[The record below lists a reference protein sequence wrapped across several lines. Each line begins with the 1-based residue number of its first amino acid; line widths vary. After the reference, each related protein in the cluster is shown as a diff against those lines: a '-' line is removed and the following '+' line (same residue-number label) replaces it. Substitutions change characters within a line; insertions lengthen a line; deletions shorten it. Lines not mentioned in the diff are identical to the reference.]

1 MMNNTTVRIV
11 RVAVTKGKANKWV
24 ATDNVFET
32 ELERYKEEMTAML
45 HRTGTKP
52 TTKITFNR
60 YFVEEWEY
68 VENGG
73 TSFNVWGYGSFTAK
87 GYGRRVWEGK
97 LFGEEF

>member
-1 MMNNTTVRIV
+1 MMNNTVVRIV
-11 RVAVTKGKANKWV
+11 RVAVHKGKANQWV

-32 ELERYKEEMTAML
+32 DLERYKEEITAML

-60 YFVEEWEY
+60 YFIEEREF

-73 TSFNVWGYGSFTAK
+73 VSFNVWGYGSFTTNDFGK
-87 GYGRRVWEGK
+87 EVWRNS
-97 LFGEEF
+97 FGEEF

>member
-1 MMNNTTVRIV
+1 MMNNNTAVRIV
-11 RVAVTKGKANKWV
+11 RVAVTTGKANKWV

-32 ELERYKEEMTAML
+32 ELERYKEDITAML

-52 TTKITFNR
+52 TTKITFNK

-73 TSFNVWGYGSFTAK
+73 TSFNVWGYGRFTAK
-87 GYGRRVWEGK
+87 DFGKEVWRNN
-97 LFGEEF
+97 FGEEF

>member
-1 MMNNTTVRIV
+1 MMNNTVVRIV

-32 ELERYKEEMTAML
+32 ELERYKEEITAML

-52 TTKITFNR
+52 TTKITFNK
-60 YFVEEWEY
+60 YFIEECEF

-73 TSFNVWGYGSFTAK
+73 TSFNVWRFGSFTANDLGK
-87 GYGRRVWEGK
+87 EVWRNN
-97 LFGEEF
+97 FGEEF